1 MLNQPPITNAWGYS
15 GFTFGYNTTINVR
28 EGSSPTGFADD
39 PAMYLSQPYPG
50 LSGTLPD
57 TNPADSNFNAYQT
70 TAPDANRPSYV
81 QNWNFTIQYQLPKS
95 VVLEAAYVGNK
106 GTRMSGWPFA
116 ERDNLPTTLLAM
128 GDILRDPVSMHPQYI
143 PYAGFP
149 LNYSV
154 AQAMRPYPQF
164 FSVQEFFPYDQN
176 SNFNSL
182 QVTATKHLTSG
193 LSFLAAYTWS
203 KAIGTVDS
211 SGANGYWNNVQD
223 YRNRA
228 LERSI
233 TSFNYPQ
240 NFKLSWVYDL
250 PFGKGKKFDLGKVPN
265 FAIGGWQIAA
275 IHNYHS
281 GDPIAVIEAG
291 INAPDGFANGIRPDM
306 TGQPLTLGPAPT
318 KVDFLM
324 GTPHINPNA
333 FVSSPQTPNGVPL
346 RVGNA
351 PRFIDGLRGPHSMT
365 EQFRASKRFPVYK
378 ERLTF
383 QLGATMTN
391 PLNRTTRYIATT
403 TYGDPAFGQV
413 LQGGGGRTLQLDGRF
428 EW

>member
-1 MLNQPPITNAWGYS
+1 
-15 GFTFGYNTTINVR
+15 
-28 EGSSPTGFADD
+28 
-39 PAMYLSQPYPG
+39 
-50 LSGTLPD
+50 
-57 TNPADSNFNAYQT
+57 
-70 TAPDANRPSYV
+70 
-81 QNWNFTIQYQLPKS
+81 
-95 VVLEAAYVGNK
+95 
-106 GTRMSGWPFA
+106 
-116 ERDNLPTTLLAM
+116 
-128 GDILRDPVSMHPQYI
+128 VSMHPQYK
-143 PYAGFP
+143 PYPGFP
-149 LNYSV
+149 DNYSV

-176 SNFNSL
+176 SNYNSL
-182 QVTATKHLTSG
+182 QLTATKHLTSG

-240 NFKLSWVYDL
+240 NFKLSWVYEL
-250 PFGKGKKFDLGKVPN
+250 PLGKGKQIDLGKWPN

-275 IHNYHS
+275 IHNYRS
-281 GDPIAVIEAG
+281 GDPIAVIQAG
-291 INAPDGFANGIRPDM
+291 INAPDGFSNGIRPDM
-306 TGQPLTLGPAPT
+306 TGQALTLGSAPT
-318 KVDFLM
+318 KVDFLD
-324 GTPHINPNA
+324 GTPYLNPAA
-333 FVSSPQTPNGVPL
+333 FEASPQTPNGVPL

-365 EQFRASKRFPVYK
+365 EEFRASKRFPVYR

-383 QLGATMTN
+383 QLGATMNN

-413 LQGGGGRTLQLDGRF
+413 FQGGGGRTLQLDGRL